1 MLCPL
6 SSLAHSVS
14 SMHSVILVSLEQ
26 GLLVV
31 YTPSDASL
39 GVTIKMPGG
48 FTTVHTWL
56 YAVDRQGC
64 AGAVLTCISVLASTY
79 AASCLL
85 PFLAR
90 AKCGFSEG
98 AYSCTQRASCVM
110 AVRLVQVLDS
120 SASGVLEQGH

>member
-1 MLCPL
+1 MP
-6 SSLAHSVS
+6 
-14 SMHSVILVSLEQ
+14 SVILVSLEL
-26 GLLVV
+26 GLPVI
-31 YTPSDASL
+31 YAPSDATL
-39 GVTIKMPGG
+39 GVTIEMPGG

-90 AKCGFSEG
+90 AKSGFSEG

-110 AVRLVQVLDS
+110 AVRHVQVLDS
-120 SASGVLEQGH
+120 NASGVLEQEH